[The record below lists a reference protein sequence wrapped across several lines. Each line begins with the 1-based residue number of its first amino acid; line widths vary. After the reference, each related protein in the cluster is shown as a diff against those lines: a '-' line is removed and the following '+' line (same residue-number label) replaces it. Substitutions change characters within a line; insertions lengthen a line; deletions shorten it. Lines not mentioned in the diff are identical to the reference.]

1 MNSSGLVLLEHRCRV
16 VAAHGVT
23 QRLCEQVALGPEPG
37 IDRLRRDPRLGRDSA
52 DRGAA
57 VAPLDVRR
65 LLDEGFSK
73 GELEV
78 CDELV
83 ADRVIEHQD
92 FRPGHAD
99 GPEGVKAVIRSLR
112 TVFPDFPLEIADLV
126 DGELVWTR
134 NVGSGTN
141 DGPFMGH
148 PPTGRT
154 IRIEVFDV
162 LRVRDGR
169 LVEHWGVPDR
179 LGAPMQLGH
188 VGRPA
193 SAAA

>member
-1 MNSSGLVLLEHRCRV
+1 VSDPET
-16 VAAHGVT
+16 VA
-23 QRLCEQVALGPEPG
+23 
-37 IDRLRRDPRLGRDSA
+37 
-52 DRGAA
+52 
-57 VAPLDVRR
+57 RR
-65 LLDEGFSK
+65 LLDEGFSR

-83 ADRVIEHQD
+83 AAHVIEHQS
-92 FRPGHAD
+92 FGPGHAD

-112 TVFPDFPLEIADLV
+112 TAFPDFRLEIEDLVV
-126 DGELVWTR
+126 DGELVWMR

-154 IRIEVFDV
+154 MRIQVFDV
-162 LRVRDGR
+162 LRVRDGK

-179 LGAPMQLGH
+179 LGALMQLGH
-188 VGRPA
+188 VAPPVLLPA
-193 SAAA
+193 